1 MKVFIILLCR
11 WVGETTVLNL
21 SEIIELKKE
30 LDKVYH
36 TDLHYHDVCPKPFFT
51 LEQTDSEIQSCIA
64 DFLQKRSY
72 SPQFSDDGLQFTVER
87 GL

>member
-1 MKVFIILLCR
+1 M
-11 WVGETTVLNL
+11 LNL

-51 LEQTDSEIQSCIA
+51 LEHTNSEIREYIT
-64 DFLQKRSY
+64 DYLRKKRY
-72 SPQFSDDGLQFTVER
+72 APQFSEDGLQFTVER
-87 GL
+87 GF

>member
-1 MKVFIILLCR
+1 M
-11 WVGETTVLNL
+11 LNL
-21 SEIIELKKE
+21 SDIVILKYELSDTYGTR
-30 LDKVYH
+30 LRYH
-36 TDLHYHDVCPKPFFT
+36 NVCPKPFFT

-64 DFLQKRSY
+64 DFLQKRGY

>member
-1 MKVFIILLCR
+1 M
-11 WVGETTVLNL
+11 LNL

-51 LEQTDSEIQSCIA
+51 MERTDSEIQAFITA
-64 DFLQKRSY
+64 YLQPKGY
-72 SPQFSDDGLQFTVER
+72 APQFSDDGLQFTLTRR
-87 GL
+87 G